1 MSEFDEYIVHGE
13 PVQKEK
19 ADVWQTAIGLHVVD
33 GLKVPDYL
41 LDTALLQSDA
51 IISIGYRVDS
61 TRATHFKQGELNKR
75 I

>member
-1 MSEFDEYIVHGE
+1 M
-13 PVQKEK
+13 
-19 ADVWQTAIGLHVVD
+19 WQTAIGLHVVD

-51 IISIGYRVDS
+51 IISIGYRVNS